1 MLRLNLR
8 SHLSLSL
15 NPGLPGEQ
23 AGMPHDVPRRCARR
37 GCEGAHPRPRG
48 QARTYSCNYVLMNV
62 RTYCHAVHVDR
73 VVVERSTSGATRATG
88 VVCAADSGACIEVT
102 ARRAVV
108 LASGALHTPCV
119 LLRSGLGG
127 PKVGQHLRLHPVTG
141 VTARYDREMKLLA
154 TELTRR
160 RYDREMKLLAVLN

>member
-1 MLRLNLR
+1 
-8 SHLSLSL
+8 
-15 NPGLPGEQ
+15 
-23 AGMPHDVPRRCARR
+23 
-37 GCEGAHPRPRG
+37 
-48 QARTYSCNYVLMNV
+48 MNV